1 VQEVASKQSLVQRQE
16 LGVTLYG
23 AQQRLARLQMQLE
36 KSHDRH
42 SIVANQR
49 RRKEEELQKV
59 RTLYTKTYATANEE
73 RKKCE

>member
-1 VQEVASKQSLVQRQE
+1 
-16 LGVTLYG
+16 
-23 AQQRLARLQMQLE
+23 
-36 KSHDRH
+36 
-42 SIVANQR
+42 VANQR